1 MRSTALSRVGKPLPG
16 LARRHNFTLATLFGD
31 HASTITAVGAMMT
44 SIGVAY
50 EFFHMRKVIIDNKAS
65 TAKLDANSAKLDAK
79 MDANSARLDANS
91 ARLDAKMDANSARLD
106 AKMDAMNTKF
116 DAKFDA
122 MNTKMDQHFSIIMS
136 LIAFNRIPDE
146 LAKSLKSTG
155 TTPSTTATTD

>member
-65 TAKLDANSAKLDAK
+65 TAKLDAKI
-79 MDANSARLDANS
+79 DANSARLDANS